1 MANLRWI
8 MWQNMKEGVAYEYAG
23 VKGAYLPRRKS

>member
-8 MWQNMKEGVAYEYAG
+8 VWQNMKEGAEYEYAG
-23 VKGAYLPRRKS
+23 VKGTHLSR

>member
-23 VKGAYLPRRKS
+23 VKGTHLPR